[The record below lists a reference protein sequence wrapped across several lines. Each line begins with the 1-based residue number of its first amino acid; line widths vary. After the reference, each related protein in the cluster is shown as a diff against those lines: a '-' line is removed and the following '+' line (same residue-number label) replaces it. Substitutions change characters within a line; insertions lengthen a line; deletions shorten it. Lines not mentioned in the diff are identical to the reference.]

1 MQHLVPGDI
10 VDIVI
15 AGDQAFGDKNA
26 ADRLR
31 RELNLDRPIAEQYVL
46 WLGRALRGDL
56 GTSFVSGREVTGE
69 ILRRLPVNLELTALA
84 IGFALLLGI
93 PIGALSAV
101 RSDTVTDAAV
111 RFGSVL
117 GYSIPNFWVATLTVL
132 LGSLYFPRMPIL
144 QFVPLS
150 VDPVR
155 NLTLLLIPSFVLSL
169 TVLPLVVRMTRAS
182 MLENLRL
189 DYVRTAR
196 AKGLAER
203 RVVFRHV
210 LANSLIAVLN
220 VTGVQVGILIGIP
233 VGALSAVRS
242 GSWTDA
248 AVRFGSVL
256 GYSIPNFWAATLT
269 VLLGSLYFPR
279 MPILQY
285 VAFSTDPVR
294 NLTLLVIPSFVL
306 SLTVLPL
313 IVRMTRASMLENLR
327 LDYVRTARAKGL
339 AERSV
344 VFRHVLANSLIAVLN
359 VTGVQVGILIGG
371 LVLTEEIFILPGVGR
386 FLLDSIQKRDF
397 PVITG
402 TTLFLATAFV
412 CVNLLVD
419 LLHDVLDPR
428 IRR

>member
-1 MQHLVPGDI
+1 MHRHVAVRLVSLAPILFGVSLLVFSMQHLVPGDI

-56 GTSFVSGREVTGE
+56 GTSFVSGRGVTGE
-69 ILRRLPVNLELTALA
+69 ILRRLPVNLELAALA
-84 IGFALLLGI
+84 IGFAL
-93 PIGALSAV
+93 
-101 RSDTVTDAAV
+101 
-111 RFGSVL
+111 
-117 GYSIPNFWVATLTVL
+117 
-132 LGSLYFPRMPIL
+132 
-144 QFVPLS
+144 
-150 VDPVR
+150 
-155 NLTLLLIPSFVLSL
+155 
-169 TVLPLVVRMTRAS
+169 
-182 MLENLRL
+182 
-189 DYVRTAR
+189 
-196 AKGLAER
+196 
-203 RVVFRHV
+203 
-210 LANSLIAVLN
+210 
-220 VTGVQVGILIGIP
+220 LIGIP

-285 VAFSTDPVR
+285 VAFGTDPVR

-371 LVLTEEIFILPGVGR
+371 LVLTEEIFILPGIGR

-402 TTLFLATAFV
+402 TTLFLATAFMTI
-412 CVNLLVD
+412 NFLVD
-419 LLHDVLDPR
+419 LLHGVLDPR
-428 IRR
+428 VRG

>member
-1 MQHLVPGDI
+1 MHRHVAVRLVSLAPILFGVSLLVFSMQHLVPGDI

-56 GTSFVSGREVTGE
+56 GTSFVSGRGVTGE
-69 ILRRLPVNLELTALA
+69 ILRRLPVNLELAALA
-84 IGFALLLGI
+84 IGFAL
-93 PIGALSAV
+93 
-101 RSDTVTDAAV
+101 
-111 RFGSVL
+111 
-117 GYSIPNFWVATLTVL
+117 
-132 LGSLYFPRMPIL
+132 
-144 QFVPLS
+144 
-150 VDPVR
+150 
-155 NLTLLLIPSFVLSL
+155 
-169 TVLPLVVRMTRAS
+169 
-182 MLENLRL
+182 
-189 DYVRTAR
+189 
-196 AKGLAER
+196 
-203 RVVFRHV
+203 
-210 LANSLIAVLN
+210 
-220 VTGVQVGILIGIP
+220 LIGIP

-242 GSWTDA
+242 GTWADA

-371 LVLTEEIFILPGVGR
+371 LVLTEEIFILPGIGR

-419 LLHDVLDPR
+419 LLHGVLDPR

>member
-1 MQHLVPGDI
+1 MHRYVALRLASLAPILFGVSLLVFSMQHLVPGDI

-15 AGDQAFGDKNA
+15 GGDQAFGDKNA

-31 RELNLDRPIAEQYVL
+31 GQLNLDRPIVEQYVL
-46 WLGRALRGDL
+46 WLGNALRGDL
-56 GTSFVSGREVTGE
+56 GTSFVSGRPVLDE
-69 ILRRLPVNLELTALA
+69 ILRRLPVNLQLAALA

-93 PIGALSAV
+93 PVGTFSAV
-101 RSDTVTDAAV
+101 RSDTWADAAV
-111 RFGSVL
+111 RFASVL

-144 QFVPLS
+144 QYVPFGA
-150 VDPVR
+150 DPVR
-155 NLTLLLIPSFVLSL
+155 NLTLLAIPAFVLSL
-169 TVLPLVVRMTRAS
+169 TVLPLIVRMTRAS
-182 MLENLRL
+182 VLENLRL

-203 RVVFRHV
+203 R
-210 LANSLIAVLN
+210 
-220 VTGVQVGILIGIP
+220 
-233 VGALSAVRS
+233 
-242 GSWTDA
+242 
-248 AVRFGSVL
+248 
-256 GYSIPNFWAATLT
+256 
-269 VLLGSLYFPR
+269 
-279 MPILQY
+279 
-285 VAFSTDPVR
+285 
-294 NLTLLVIPSFVL
+294 
-306 SLTVLPL
+306 
-313 IVRMTRASMLENLR
+313 
-327 LDYVRTARAKGL
+327 
-339 AERSV
+339 V

-402 TTLFLATAFV
+402 TTLFLAAAFV

-419 LLHDVLDPR
+419 LLHGVLDPR